1 MLDVMRGIQR
11 IHAFRFNRMHVGN
24 GSRNVRLNGG
34 IDIQPNFSQKTEQ
47 NRFLFLLSATLF

>member
-1 MLDVMRGIQR
+1 
-11 IHAFRFNRMHVGN
+11 MHVGN